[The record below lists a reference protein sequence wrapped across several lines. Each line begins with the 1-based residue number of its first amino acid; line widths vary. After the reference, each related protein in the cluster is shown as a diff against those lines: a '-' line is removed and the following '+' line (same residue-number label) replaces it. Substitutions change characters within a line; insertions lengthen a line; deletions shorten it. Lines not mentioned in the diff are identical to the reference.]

1 MHYGHLLLAECCRE
15 QCRLDEVWFL
25 PAATPPHKQS
35 RTLTPAAERIEMLEL
50 AIGGNEAFK
59 VCRLEI
65 DRGGISYTV
74 DTLAELKRQDSCRE
88 LFFLVGADSLDDLP
102 QWREPARICQLAVP
116 VAVSRPGSGS
126 PDLEVLASLVSKDRL
141 EEIRHSLVEMPQIGL
156 SSREIRSRVA
166 AGSSIRYQTP
176 RSVEKYIE
184 AHGLYRKSDAA
195 EVATAGRSH
204 C

>member
-1 MHYGHLLLAECCRE
+1 
-15 QCRLDEVWFL
+15 
-25 PAATPPHKQS
+25 
-35 RTLTPAAERIEMLEL
+35 MLEL

-74 DTLAELKRQDSCRE
+74 DTLAELKRQDSSRE

-102 QWREPARICQLAVP
+102 QWREPARICQLAMP
-116 VAVSRPGSGS
+116 VAVSRPGAG
-126 PDLEVLASLVSKDRL
+126 PPNYEVLAPLVSKDRL

-176 RSVEKYIE
+176 RAVEKYI
-184 AHGLYRKSDAA
+184 ATHGLYRKSDAA
-195 EVATAGRSH
+195 EVATAGRSQ